1 MLSLALLG
9 LATALT
15 GMSEKRAII
24 TDHTDTDHDAVSG
37 LRDEQES
44 FAQEVMNASTTP
56 QADFMCMWNRGITS
70 VQRHSSP
77 EPDQCSSFSAT
88 ESPLSVAAG
97 LCRPWTRN
105 TGTSLSSR
113 WSALKAAA
121 GVTTSYTQ
129 GLADAN
135 FPQVM
140 NSPTRCGSADGCQ
153 DAWVNCQAELDQ
165 IGQYLGLPGNAPG
178 AATTAIGTHR
188 RREHNGVGFTSRT
201 TGRMVTT
208 NDCKLHCA
216 MQDYARGFLVTI
228 VRNAPNFGVG
238 WHDGDGCCRENLD
251 ALNGLAPSNTCTNPQ
266 NILAANLP
274 TNAVSLPSGSG
285 YNRDPSWT
293 FYETHPQGLT
303 GGSHAPFQVV
313 FDYGATDWR
322 TTGARVRA
330 VGNEFVAGSTCF
342 EVKQSSDGSSW
353 TSVGSYTVASNN
365 AWETHDFS
373 SEVTARYMQ
382 FNLPCP
388 DNYGANNPGRPGSNH
403 FNIFWHANFVGC
415 TGTLVTPSP
424 TPAPTAAPTHAPVNC
439 AVGSYGDWSAC
450 SASCATGSQSRS
462 RSVTT
467 HAAHGGAA
475 CPALTESRSCNTHNC
490 PVDCVVNE
498 YGAWSTCTRSCGHGT
513 QTRTR
518 TVQTPRAHNGAV
530 CPALE
535 ETTPCNTHHCPVDC
549 IVSGFGAWSTCSQT
563 CGTGSQSRTRTVTQS
578 MAHGG
583 AACPSLQESRTCNPQ
598 ICDRDGDGVAD
609 SADGCPD
616 DAEKT
621 AVGACG
627 CGTADTDS
635 DSDGTPNCNDGCPN
649 DASKTA
655 PGTCGC
661 GTPDADSDGDGT
673 LDCQDQCP
681 NDASK
686 TAPGQCGCGTAE
698 TDTDGDGTPDCNDQC
713 PNNRD
718 KRNRGRCGCNA
729 ADGDTDGDGI
739 HDCNDECP
747 NDASKTAP
755 GTCGCGTPDTDSDS
769 DGTPDCNDQC
779 PNDATKQAPGTCGC
793 GVSDVDGDSDG
804 TPDCND
810 QCSTDANKQ
819 APGTCGCGQSDV
831 DGDGDSTP
839 DCNDQCS
846 TDPLKTEPGACGC
859 GVADTDANSNGT
871 PDCLDPAGCTDKKVR
886 KKCAK
891 ELKKFN
897 KKCPAGSGS
906 KKCKKLKKKGNKK
919 CKDHA
924 CAGFPIA

>member
-44 FAQEVMNASTTP
+44 SEQTGSYVLLPLGCACRTAAHLVGDAASC
-56 QADFMCMWNRGITS
+56 QAAN
-70 VQRHSSP
+70 
-77 EPDQCSSFSAT
+77 SA
-88 ESPLSVAAG
+88 LGNAAG
-97 LCRPWTRN
+97 YSYWSDTSPNIATNGAYMPEGCVFMTRASRGLQQGLNYHTHSRGFANDIREAELAHAHGICVDTGDGQPGGHCPTHLCWHEYTDYE
-105 TGTSLSSR
+105 GTS
-113 WSALKAAA
+113 
-121 GVTTSYTQ
+121 
-129 GLADAN
+129 
-135 FPQVM
+135 
-140 NSPTRCGSADGCQ
+140 
-153 DAWVNCQAELDQ
+153 
-165 IGQYLGLPGNAPG
+165 
-178 AATTAIGTHR
+178 R
-188 RREHNGVGFTSRT
+188 RRGSTYPCTPLATS
-201 TGRMVTT
+201 G
-208 NDCKLHCA
+208 
-216 MQDYARGFLVTI
+216 GS
-228 VRNAPNFGVG
+228 GG
-238 WHDGDGCCRENLD
+238 
-251 ALNGLAPSNTCTNPQ
+251 SNTCTNPQ